1 MPSMTDEAVWLRS
14 AFDGIEAA
22 ERASLAH
29 LLDGPSV
36 PARSHGGM
44 RSVVGTAGAFGLVL
58 ATSLLLGH
66 PRS

>member
-1 MPSMTDEAVWLRS
+1 MPSMTDEAAWLRP
-14 AFDGIEAA
+14 AFDGIEQA

-29 LLDGPSV
+29 LLEGP
-36 PARSHGGM
+36 PPRARNHGM

-58 ATSLLLGH
+58 ATSLLLGR

>member
-1 MPSMTDEAVWLRS
+1 MTDEADWLRS
-14 AFDGIEAA
+14 AFDGIESA

-29 LLDGPSV
+29 LLD
-36 PARSHGGM
+36 ARPTPTRGHAV

-58 ATSLLLGH
+58 ATSLLLGR

>member
-1 MPSMTDEAVWLRS
+1 MPSMTDEAAWLRP
-14 AFDGIEAA
+14 AFDGIEQA

-29 LLDGPSV
+29 LLDAPR
-36 PARSHGGM
+36 PRARSHSI

-58 ATSLLLGH
+58 ATSLLLGR